1 MGMDKTMIVA
11 GVGFRKGATAASI
24 LAAVAATRT
33 RYAVAARD
41 LAALAVIARKSAE
54 PGLVSAARALA
65 LDVRPVEDD
74 ALELVKDR
82 LLTRSDRSVAA
93 TGLGSA
99 SEAAALAA
107 AGRGSRLLGPR
118 LVVGSV
124 TCAVAASEDAS

>member
-1 MGMDKTMIVA
+1 MIVA

-33 RYAVAARD
+33 RYAVAVRD
-41 LAALAVIARKSAE
+41 IEALAVIARKSDE
-54 PGLVSAARALA
+54 PGLVSAAHALA
-65 LDVRPVEDD
+65 IGVLPVEDD
-74 ALELVKDR
+74 ALDLVKDR
-82 LLTRSDRSVAA
+82 LLTRSDKSIAA

-107 AGRGSRLLGPR
+107 AGPGSQLLGPR

-124 TCAVAASEDAS
+124 TCAVAVSEVAR